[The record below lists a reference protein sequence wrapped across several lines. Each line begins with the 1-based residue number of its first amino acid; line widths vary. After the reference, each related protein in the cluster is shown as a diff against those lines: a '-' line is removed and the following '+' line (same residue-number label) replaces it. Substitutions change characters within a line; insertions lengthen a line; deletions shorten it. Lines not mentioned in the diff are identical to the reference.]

1 MDESRAKAQEHVN
14 EGKPLFKFMG
24 PVIVGIW
31 ILAILLGRRGLDAAG
46 LLA

>member
-1 MDESRAKAQEHVN
+1 MDESRAKAQEHID

-31 ILAILLGRRGLDAAG
+31 ILAILLVGWLVWRAIQP
-46 LLA
+46 